1 MLKSSGLIY
10 TGTTEER
17 AGFDAH
23 PTRAGHDTIRAFGA
37 RHASALAA
45 MEVVQHTACLRPLS
59 PDDRPI
65 IGAVPGRP
73 GAFLTTGHGRKGI
86 LMSPATGAALA
97 ELILDGQASSLD
109 LGPFEP
115 ARFAAEGVS

>member
-1 MLKSSGLIY
+1 
-10 TGTTEER
+10 
-17 AGFDAH
+17 
-23 PTRAGHDTIRAFGA
+23 
-37 RHASALAA
+37 

-73 GAFLTTGHGRKGI
+73 GAFLATGHGRKGV

-97 ELILDGQASSLD
+97 ELILDGRSASLD
-109 LGPFEP
+109 LAPFDP
-115 ARFAAEGVS
+115 GRFAAEGVT